1 MAATIEWFGAT
12 TYRLQTN
19 GLTIFLDTWLDKPAR
34 MPRYLE
40 LADVKEADYIFIS
53 HAHFDHLP
61 GADVI
66 AKRTGAII
74 VANGEAINIM
84 REAGVPEK
92 QLLPVGGGERIP
104 LFTKELHDKAAQ
116 SLVELEQRPPG
127 APKSPHPSLAVA
139 AVHVWPSLHAFLP
152 EDHPEIM
159 DTGVRYTG
167 ASTDFFCTLNITMGM
182 KHGLLRLKDVIPE
195 DKIDQDTQAFIGYV
209 DDRDKNRF
217 SHYDGGQLM
226 FNILTEGQV
235 LLWSAHLGGYEG
247 VLRDLTPRPDVAII
261 AAAGRANLNGRPF
274 DGSAAE
280 FLVKK
285 AKWIGEPKKI
295 IWCLHDKSLVK
306 PFSVDTTAATAAIER
321 ETQSVIQDLVPGQ
334 KYKVFD

>member
-1 MAATIEWFGAT
+1 ML
-12 TYRLQTN
+12 TY
-19 GLTIFLDTWLDKPAR
+19 
-34 MPRYLE
+34 
-40 LADVKEADYIFIS
+40 S
-53 HAHFDHLP
+53 SLP

-74 VANGEAINIM
+74 VANGEAIYVM

-116 SLVELEQRPPG
+116 GLVELEQRPPG

-195 DKIDQDTQAFIGYV
+195 DKIDQDTQAFIDYV
-209 DDRDKNRF
+209 DHRDKNRF

-247 VLRDLTPRPDVAII
+247 VLRDLKPRPDVAII

-285 AKWIGEPKKI
+285 AKWIGEPKTI
-295 IWCLHDKSLVK
+295 IWCLHDK
-306 PFSVDTTAATAAIER
+306 R
-321 ETQSVIQDLVPGQ
+321 
-334 KYKVFD
+334 

>member
-1 MAATIEWFGAT
+1 MAATLEWFGAT
-12 TYRLQTN
+12 TYRLRTN
-19 GLTIFLDTWLDKPAR
+19 GLTIFLDSWLDKPAR

-40 LADVKEADYIFIS
+40 LKDVQEADYIFIS

-61 GADVI
+61 GSDVI
-66 AKRTGAII
+66 AKRTGAMI

-84 REAGVPEK
+84 REAGVPEE

-104 LFTKELHDKAAQ
+104 LFTKDIRDKATKG
-116 SLVELEQRPPG
+116 LVELEIRPPG

-139 AVHVWPSLHAFLP
+139 AVHVWPSLHTFMP
-152 EDHPEIM
+152 EDHPELM
-159 DTGVRYTG
+159 DTGVRYVG
-167 ASTDFFCTLNITMGM
+167 ASTDFFCTLNITIGM
-182 KHGLLRLKDVIPE
+182 KHGLLRLGDLIPRE
-195 DKIDQDTQAFIGYV
+195 QIDQDTQAFVDYV
-209 DDRDKNRF
+209 NDTEKNKF

-226 FNILTEGQV
+226 FNILTDGKA

-247 VLRDLTPRPDVAII
+247 VLRDLQPQPDVAII
-261 AAAGRANLNGRPF
+261 AVAGRANLNGRPF

-285 AKWIGEPKKI
+285 ARWIGEPNTI

-306 PFSVDTTAATAAIER
+306 PFSVDTNAATEAIQR
-321 ETQSVIQDLVPGQ
+321 ETKSRVKDLVPG
-334 KYKVFD
+334 KSYKCFD

>member
-1 MAATIEWFGAT
+1 
-12 TYRLQTN
+12 
-19 GLTIFLDTWLDKPAR
+19 
-34 MPRYLE
+34 
-40 LADVKEADYIFIS
+40 
-53 HAHFDHLP
+53 
-61 GADVI
+61 
-66 AKRTGAII
+66 
-74 VANGEAINIM
+74 M

-139 AVHVWPSLHAFLP
+139 AVHVWPSLHTFLP

-167 ASTDFFCTLNITMGM
+167 ASTDFLCTLNITMGM

-195 DKIDQDTQAFIGYV
+195 DKIDQDTQAFIDYV

-247 VLRDLTPRPDVAII
+247 VLRDL
-261 AAAGRANLNGRPF
+261 
-274 DGSAAE
+274 
-280 FLVKK
+280 
-285 AKWIGEPKKI
+285 
-295 IWCLHDKSLVK
+295 
-306 PFSVDTTAATAAIER
+306 
-321 ETQSVIQDLVPGQ
+321 
-334 KYKVFD
+334 

>member
-40 LADVKEADYIFIS
+40 LADVKEADYVFIS

-139 AVHVWPSLHAFLP
+139 AVHVWPSLHTFLP

-167 ASTDFFCTLNITMGM
+167 ASTDFLCTLNITIGM
-182 KHGLLRLKDVIPE
+182 KHGLLRLKD
-195 DKIDQDTQAFIGYV
+195 AFIDYV

-261 AAAGRANLNGRPF
+261 AAAGRANSNGRPF

-306 PFSVDTTAATAAIER
+306 PFSVDTTAATAAIEK
-321 ETQSVIQDLVPGQ
+321 ETQSVVQDLVPGQ